1 MFKNKI
7 NKKNLNIVLPQS
19 KRSQM
24 IIKCYKKLKNM
35 DNIGKYVELSN
46 IMLIF
51 SESTCLMKTFQKEMN
66 VKVS

>member
-7 NKKNLNIVLPQS
+7 NKK
-19 KRSQM
+19 
-24 IIKCYKKLKNM
+24 
-35 DNIGKYVELSN
+35 IGKYVELSN